1 MSKMKDI
8 VTEVVYLYD
17 EVGVP
22 VSVIAK
28 RLDVSESMVRDIV
41 REHANTWI
49 DVQDVEW

>member
-22 VSVIAK
+22 VAEIAK
-28 RLDVSESMVRDIV
+28 RLDVSESLVRDIV
-41 REHANTWI
+41 KDCANTWI
-49 DVQDVEW
+49 DVQDVDW